1 MGYSQGMVNAVLV
14 VMFCLGLLVNVDHG
28 ALPAALRDISQSLN
42 LDESVMGTMGSA
54 VFFGLILGSCTASF
68 IFKKF
73 SYKLIIVSS
82 LVLNGLSLGL
92 FAAGS
97 NFNFMLFARVISGFS
112 QIFII
117 IYLPLYVD
125 MYITKKWKPT
135 VLSLL
140 MVAVP
145 FSDVAGY
152 TMTSVCIL
160 NKGFWKSEEKHFWY

>member
-1 MGYSQGMVNAVLV
+1 MLRRNEGEAEGGFDLEEPEKIETVDDLEVVKHLGYSQGMVNAVLV

-92 FAAGS
+92 FSAGS

-112 QIFII
+112 
-117 IYLPLYVD
+117 
-125 MYITKKWKPT
+125 
-135 VLSLL
+135 
-140 MVAVP
+140 
-145 FSDVAGY
+145 
-152 TMTSVCIL
+152 
-160 NKGFWKSEEKHFWY
+160 